1 MSSQINGMQQSNHW
15 YSDTVYVGNGAPRPA
30 PGINEGAPSPY
41 LMRQKDLERDND
53 RIHAASGEFVPA
65 KRAGLQMDPDK
76 LKQVESDLNAKFADG
91 SLLKNAVSLN
101 DRFELCSQQTVDTDG
116 KKIID
121 NHDDVCGFIVR
132 TNNQPGHTPETAN
145 AAAKNGAPT
154 HGFFY
159 RESDF
164 LFDAAKTYAKLADD
178 EDFRYRN
185 IRDEGFV
192 RDTLDFFTD
201 GNYSED
207 DVHQMQEQMTDLVRE
222 MAKHVKNGEES
233 DLDKMQTKLTVG
245 GADVTI
251 SELINMQ
258 TTGRKLSRVL
268 DDVGIGNQI
277 DPVGFGKIGIAK
289 AVGHNYGASR
299 GEIGAK
305 FSGAVDRLYDK
316 ALSRVSRLSSAA
328 VEQAKDGSGIYWR
341 KIYKEVE
348 KSDFQIADLF
358 SKLDMSSKAA
368 ATKDLNAKMKQ
379 VDGIIEDY
387 CRKHDVPAEFFKR
400 AGDKDALMK
409 YMESWLNG

>member
-1 MSSQINGMQQSNHW
+1 MSSQISGMQNSGHW
-15 YSDTVYVGNGAPRPA
+15 YSDAVYVGNGANKPA

-41 LMRQKDLERDND
+41 LLRQQDLQRDND
-53 RIHAASGEFVPA
+53 RIHAAPGEFVAA
-65 KRAGLQMDPDK
+65 KRAGLQMDAEQ
-76 LKQVESDLNAKFADG
+76 LKKVESSLNAKFADG
-91 SLLKNAVSLN
+91 SLLKNAVNLN
-101 DRFELCSQQTVDTDG
+101 DRFEPSSQAVSDVDG

-121 NHDDVCGFIVR
+121 KREDVYGFLVR
-132 TNNQPGHTPETAN
+132 TTNQPGYTPESAN
-145 AAAKNGAPT
+145 EAAKNGAST
-154 HGFFY
+154 HGFLY

-164 LFDAAKTYAKLADD
+164 LFDAANSYAKLADD

-192 RDTLDFFTD
+192 RDSLDFFTN
-201 GNYSED
+201 GNYTED
-207 DVHQMQEQMTDLVRE
+207 DVRKMQDQMTDLVRE
-222 MAKHVKNGEES
+222 MAKQVRSGETP
-233 DLDKMQTKLTVG
+233 DLDKLQTKLTVG

-268 DDVGIGNQI
+268 NDIGIGNQI
-277 DPVGFGKIGIAK
+277 DAVGFGKVGIAK

-305 FSGAVDRLYDK
+305 FSEAIDRMYDK
-316 ALSRVSRLSSAA
+316 ALSRVSRIATEV
-328 VEQAKDGSGIYWR
+328 VEKANDGSGIYWR
-341 KIYKEVE
+341 KTYKEVE
-348 KSDFQIADLF
+348 KSDFQIADLL

-368 ATKDLNAKMKQ
+368 ASKDLNAKMKQ

-387 CRKHDVPAEFFKR
+387 CRQHDVPADSFKR